1 MSGSKKRISVFR
13 GVLCQVVSLLE
24 KFGDNYT
31 AMAKEVGS
39 SSEEIKDVM
48 VRLFESLQ
56 KALNHIVSPTLPQ
69 MNLAENLS
77 DPSLNRCLPN

>member
-13 GVLCQVVSLLE
+13 GVLCQVVGLLE

-48 VRLFESLQ
+48 VRLF
-56 KALNHIVSPTLPQ
+56 
-69 MNLAENLS
+69 
-77 DPSLNRCLPN
+77 

>member
-1 MSGSKKRISVFR
+1 
-13 GVLCQVVSLLE
+13 
-24 KFGDNYT
+24 
-31 AMAKEVGS
+31 MAKEVGS